1 MASIIIVFSFQQNCF
16 QRSMDYLRSYKNI
29 YDQNIILMYEG
40 ELTFDLVTSMIATLE
55 ERLEELEEN
64 RKVKKKLYNVA
75 TECIQNL
82 YYHLDEVNAED
93 IRINSYDSRSALIL
107 IAARK
112 RFYSLQTGNY
122 IPTDKIE
129 NIKQKLDDINAVD
142 PDELRALYK
151 KVLNEQ
157 EFSDKGTGGLGF
169 IDIARKTG
177 GQKLRYTFQP
187 VSDIVSYFTLQ
198 VRLPREL

>member
-1 MASIIIVFSFQQNCF
+1 LASIVIVFSFQQNCF

-29 YDQNIILMYEG
+29 YDQNIILMYKG

-64 RKVKKKLYNVA
+64 RKVKKKFYNVA

>member
-1 MASIIIVFSFQQNCF
+1 
-16 QRSMDYLRSYKNI
+16 MDYLRSYKNI
-29 YDQNIILMYEG
+29 YDQNIILMYKG

-64 RKVKKKLYNVA
+64 RKIKKKFYNVA

-82 YYHLDEVNAED
+82 YYHLDEVNAD
-93 IRINSYDSRSALIL
+93 HVKISSYDSRSALIL
-107 IAARK
+107 IGARK

-122 IPTDKIE
+122 IPNNKTAEVK
-129 NIKQKLDDINAVD
+129 KRLDDINAAE
-142 PDELRALYK
+142 PDELRVLYK
-151 KVLNEQ
+151 TSMNEQ

-177 GQKLRYTFQP
+177 GQKLRYKFQP
-187 VSDIVSYFTLQ
+187 VTDDVSYFTLQ
-198 VRLPREL
+198 VRLPREI

>member
-1 MASIIIVFSFQQNCF
+1 
-16 QRSMDYLRSYKNI
+16 MDYLRSYKNI
-29 YDQNIILMYEG
+29 YDQNIILLYKG
-40 ELTFDLVTSMIATLE
+40 ELTFDLVTSLIATLE

-64 RKVKKKLYNVA
+64 RKVKKKFYNVS

-82 YYHLDEVNAED
+82 YYHLDEVNADEL
-93 IRINSYDSRSALIL
+93 RISTYDSRSALIM

-122 IPTDKIE
+122 IPTDKITTV
-129 NIKQKLDDINAVD
+129 QKRLDEINNVPAE
-142 PDELRALYK
+142 ELRALYK
-151 KVLNEQ
+151 RVLHEQ

-177 GQKLRYTFQP
+177 GEKLRYKFQP
-187 VSDIVSYFTLQ
+187 VTDNVSYFTFQ
-198 VRLPREL
+198 VRLPRIF

>member
-1 MASIIIVFSFQQNCF
+1 
-16 QRSMDYLRSYKNI
+16 MDYLRSYKNI
-29 YDQNIILMYEG
+29 YDQNIILLYKG
-40 ELTFDLVTSMIATLE
+40 ELTFDLVTSMISTLE

-64 RKVKKKLYNVA
+64 RRVKKKFYNVA

-82 YYHLDEVNAED
+82 YYHLDEVNAEGTP
-93 IRINSYDSRSALIL
+93 ISSYDSKSALVL

-122 IPTDKIE
+122 VPSNKTKEI
-129 NIKQKLDDINAVD
+129 QKRLDDINSVD
-142 PDELRALYK
+142 SDGLRAMYK
-151 KVLNEQ
+151 EALNLQ

-177 GQKLRYTFQP
+177 GQKLRYKFQP
-187 VSDIVSYFTLQ
+187 VNENVTYFTLQ
-198 VRLPREL
+198 VRLPRDLN

>member
-1 MASIIIVFSFQQNCF
+1 
-16 QRSMDYLRSYKNI
+16 MDYLRSYKNI
-29 YDQNIILMYEG
+29 YDQNIILMYKG

-55 ERLEELEEN
+55 ERLEELEPN
-64 RKVKKKLYNVA
+64 RKVKKKFYNVA

-82 YYHLDEVNAED
+82 YYHLDEVNADES
-93 IRINSYDSRSALIL
+93 RLSSYDSRSALIL

-122 IPTDKIE
+122 VPTSKIKE
-129 NIKQKLDDINAVD
+129 IQSRLDDINNVN
-142 PDELRALYK
+142 PDELRELYK

-157 EFSDKGTGGLGF
+157 EFSEKGTGGLGF

-177 GQKLRYTFQP
+177 GQKLRYKFQQ
-187 VSDIVSYFTLQ
+187 VTESVSYFTLQ
-198 VRLPREL
+198 VRLPREV

>member
-1 MASIIIVFSFQQNCF
+1 
-16 QRSMDYLRSYKNI
+16 MDYLRSYKNI
-29 YDQNIILMYEG
+29 YDQNIILMYKG

-64 RKVKKKLYNVA
+64 RKVKKKFYNVA

-82 YYHLDEVNAED
+82 YYHLDEVNADE
-93 IRINSYDSRSALIL
+93 IKISTYDANSALVL

-122 IPTDKIE
+122 LPTDKVESI
-129 NIKQKLDDINAVD
+129 QRRLDEINEVA
-142 PDELRALYK
+142 PEELRGLYK
-151 KVLNEQ
+151 QVLAEQ

-177 GQKLRYTFQP
+177 GQKLRYKFQE
-187 VSDIVSYFTLQ
+187 VNQEVSYFTLQ
-198 VRLPREL
+198 IRLPREF